1 MLEKG
6 YIHIYKGEGKGKT
19 SILNGMVVRA
29 LGNNLRVYYLRF
41 LKNHPSGEIDF
52 LQKSSQIIIKN
63 FYQSSKKFFWEMND
77 QEKNVL
83 KEETNQGLKHLKA
96 ISQSDDVDLIVVDEI
111 LGCIQNNLIKEQEL
125 INILKNK
132 KSNIEIV
139 LSGRYASFALE
150 QIADLI
156 SEISAKKHY
165 FDSGQIARKGIDY

>member
-29 LGNNLRVYYLRF
+29 LGNDLSVYYLRF
-41 LKNHPSGEIDF
+41 LKNRPSGEIDF
-52 LQKSSQIIIKN
+52 LNKVGELTIKSFYN
-63 FYQSSKKFFWEMND
+63 FSKKFFWEMND
-77 QEKNVL
+77 QEKEL
-83 KEETNQGLKHLKA
+83 LQQETNQGLQYLKEL
-96 ISQSDDVDLIVVDEI
+96 SQSDNVDLIVVDEI

-132 KSNIEIV
+132 KSNIEIA

-150 QIADLI
+150 QVADLI
-156 SEISAKKHY
+156 SEVNPKKHY
-165 FDSGQIARKGIDY
+165 FESGQVARKGIDY